1 MNSTTPARRNRRK
14 VLIPLTTVLVAGAVA
29 VGSGAT
35 FTSTTNNTISSVT
48 SGTLTQTNSKND
60 AAIFTVPN
68 NLKPGD
74 VVNATVTL
82 KNTGSLPATFSLTET
97 SSSNTFTDANVT
109 LKITDNAAPANAAP
123 VYTGTFGGLKDGL
136 ANDLGTYA
144 ADEARTY
151 TFSVTLAQDTPNTD
165 QNKTAT
171 AAYRW
176 DATQLDGTT
185 TTTP

>member
-1 MNSTTPARRNRRK
+1 MNTTPARHNRRK
-14 VLIPLTTVLVAGAVA
+14 VLIPLATVLVAGAVA

-48 SGTLTQTNSKND
+48 SGTLTQTNSKNG

-82 KNTGSLPATFSLTET
+82 ANTGSLPAQFSLTET
-97 SSSNTFTDANVT
+97 SSTNNFATSNLT
-109 LKITDNAAPANAAP
+109 LTITQNGAPAGTPA
-123 VYTGTFGGLKDGL
+123 VYDGNFGGLEDGL
-136 ANDLGTYA
+136 ANALGTYSSL
-144 ADEARTY
+144 ESRTY
-151 TFSVTLAQDTPNTD
+151 TFSVKLAQSTPNTD

-176 DATQLDGTT
+176 DAIQLDGTT
-185 TTTP
+185 SSQ